1 MQEPTCRLYY
11 SDSRTS
17 LRCERWP
24 HLDSQSLYDDI
35 ILCVISCTVQI
46 SPGIEWTID
55 DTSGKSVRIRIKYI
69 DQTQHTVSIRCP
81 IKKCCKRLSQLSETT
96 GNEIPL
102 FCNTTSSSTISSSAA
117 LWLKWSESSQ
127 DWLPISTS
135 TKSNHF
141 SISRHG
147 RLTVA
152 VKDSTDLARLYQC
165 MPSPESQLKSCRS
178 RITRVV
184 LKDTHAEQVAETS
197 PPISSNHP
205 TVASVPSPTSPLL
218 SQLVTSNSPPPMPP
232 TIRTPDQLELVSA
245 GSTFT
250 LKCDAVGFPK
260 PTIRWL
266 RGYRQINFRKES
278 RLSQLANGSL
288 RFSPVSTADRG
299 VYRCVADNE
308 HGRAFSTNEI
318 FVR

>member
-1 MQEPTCRLYY
+1 MKDAKCCQVWRVNLFVMY
-11 SDSRTS
+11 
-17 LRCERWP
+17 
-24 HLDSQSLYDDI
+24 
-35 ILCVISCTVQI
+35 ILSCAVQI
-46 SPGIEWTID
+46 SPGMEWTTD
-55 DTSGKSVRIRIKYI
+55 DTSGKSVRIRTKYI
-69 DQTQHTVSIRCP
+69 DQIQRTIKIRCP

-96 GNEIPL
+96 GIDMPL
-102 FCNTTSSSTISSSAA
+102 FCNTTSSSTISRSAA
-117 LWLKWSESSQ
+117 PWLKWSDNSQ
-127 DWLPISTS
+127 DWIPISTC
-135 TKSNHF
+135 TKSNF
-141 SISRHG
+141 SISRRG
-147 RLTVA
+147 RLMVV
-152 VKDSTDLARLYQC
+152 VKESRDLVGLYRC
-165 MPSPESQLKSCRS
+165 MPAPESLLKSCRN

-205 TVASVPSPTSPLL
+205 TVASVPRPTSPLL
-218 SQLVTSNSPPPMPP
+218 SQLVTSNSPPPMSP

-245 GSTFT
+245 GSTFI

-266 RGYRQINFRKES
+266 RGYRQINFRQES

-299 VYRCVADNE
+299 VYRCAADNA